1 MLTCKDSEIKHLI
14 SVFLVTSKM
23 KCLLMLNNRN
33 LAHYKESPVVIF
45 EHLNWIFTFPTT
57 HLEDLFTFSVMHM
70 CRFNYCTFVM
80 FLANLATGR

>member
-1 MLTCKDSEIKHLI
+1 
-14 SVFLVTSKM
+14 
-23 KCLLMLNNRN
+23 MLNNRN

-80 FLANLATGR
+80 FLANLATGKDNLFLSQKEILNFAFFDTCTDIQ